1 MNTKKK
7 TILGIGGIVLVII
20 IAASVGYGVMEY
32 NQSTQPQEEPKVE
45 VEVQEPMPIWK
56 TEGYDSEKAWNEALA
71 NSKAQQIQ
79 GCDILLSDYRDVF
92 FDEEVAKI
100 EELKDN
106 IQESASFE
114 ELHPHSLVVSSCR
127 ETAENRHAE
136 KEAQEEAET
145 EAAAEEEAALQT
157 VAYSYEPVYSYN
169 YSYVPSESYS
179 VSTVSYTDGDGL
191 TKSSGVNY
199 YDGRRE
205 TYYSSNAL
213 YHYRTGEWTVDDEG
227 FYRTSE
233 GNYVVAASDMSQ
245 GTTFE
250 GSKGTCEVLDSGC
263 AAGTTDYYTAW

>member
-20 IAASVGYGVMEY
+20 IAASAGYGVMKY
-32 NQSTQPQEEPKVE
+32 HQSNQPQEEPKVE
-45 VEVQEPMPIWK
+45 VEVQEPTPIWK
-56 TEGYDSEKAWNEALA
+56 TEGYESEETW
-71 NSKAQQIQ
+71 SKALNDSKTQQVQ
-79 GCDILLSDYRDVF
+79 GCDVLLTDYRDVL
-92 FDEEVAKI
+92 FDEEVAKV
-100 EELKDN
+100 EKLKSD
-106 IQESASFE
+106 IQESTSFE
-114 ELHPHSLVVSSCR
+114 QLKPHSLDVSSCR
-127 ETAENRHAE
+127 ETAETRQAE
-136 KEAQEEAET
+136 KVAAEEAE
-145 EAAAEEEAALQT
+145 AAAIEEAAQT
-157 VAYSYEPVYSYN
+157 VAYNYDYN
-169 YSYVPSESYS
+169 YGYNYTPTYDYS
-179 VSTVSYTDGDGL
+179 VSTASYADGDGL

-213 YHYRTGEWTVDDEG
+213 YHYRTGEWTIDDEG